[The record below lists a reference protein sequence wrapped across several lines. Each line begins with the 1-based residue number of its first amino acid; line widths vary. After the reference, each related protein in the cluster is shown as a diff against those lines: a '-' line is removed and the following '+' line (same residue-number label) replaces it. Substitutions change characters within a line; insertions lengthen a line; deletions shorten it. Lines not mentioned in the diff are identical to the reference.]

1 MRLARAAKAASCPP
15 ERRDIVQE
23 LVSKMGRRRTI
34 IFLGLLGVAIAVLFL
49 ASGLLPTEP
58 SPAQTTS
65 PEGKIVY
72 VKDSDIWV
80 MDADGT
86 NQTNLTN
93 TPDINER
100 DPAWSPDGTKI
111 AFTGPGNFNADN
123 SGGLEDIYVM
133 DADPTTDDATSLT
146 NTPNSLEYQPSW
158 APSGT
163 QLAFV
168 REVRKEELEGQIVSE
183 QSDIFV
189 MAANGQNAT
198 NLTHTEAD
206 EHAPDWSPDGTK
218 IAFVGVRQA
227 TETATACPTA
237 TASATASAT
246 ATACPEQPTAAWKI
260 LTMDPNGQNE
270 AILTGDEFHAFDDA
284 PEWSPDST
292 KIVFMKQCQ
301 GLCRDTWEIWG
312 VNRDGSGDT
321 NLTPNDL
328 SEEDRHVAQH
338 TGPSWSPDGFEITFT
353 RTLPSLEGG
362 QSDIYAM
369 AAPTTLPPPSSE
381 TASAKT
387 IRDSGGAMDF
397 AAGDV
402 LLGAA
407 SAQTTSQTAL
417 RRLTTD
423 GLSTDPDWADTPADT
438 TPPKVKSISPANTA
452 TLIAPGANVTATFSE
467 AMDASPTA
475 TDGDPST
482 ITGTTFKLTKA
493 GTTTAIGAVR
503 SYNATSKTAT
513 LNPNANL
520 QLGTKYKAVVT
531 TGTQDVAG
539 NRLDQ
544 DQDPSNGLQQ
554 RSWTFTIRN

>member
-1 MRLARAAKAASCPP
+1 MRLTRAGKAASCPP
-15 ERRDIVQE
+15 ERRDVVQE
-23 LVSKMGRRRTI
+23 LVSKMGRRRAI
-34 IFLGLLGVAIAVLFL
+34 IFLGVLGVSIAVLFL

-58 SPAQTTS
+58 FSAQTTS

-72 VKDSDIWV
+72 VKLGDIWV

-111 AFTGPGNFNADN
+111 AFTGPGGFNEDN

-133 DADPTTDDATSLT
+133 DADPSTDDATSLT

-158 APSGT
+158 APSGA
-163 QLAFV
+163 QLVFV
-168 REVRKEELEGQIVSE
+168 REVPGQVISE

-189 MAANGQNAT
+189 MDANGQNAT
-198 NLTHTEAD
+198 NLTQTDAN

-218 IAFVGVRQA
+218 IAFAGVRKA
-227 TETATACPTA
+227 TATATACPTA
-237 TASATASAT
+237 TATAT

-260 LTMDPNGQNE
+260 LTMDPDGQNE

-284 PEWSPDST
+284 PDWSPDST
-292 KIVFMKQCQ
+292 KIVFMKESQAQ
-301 GLCRDTWEIWG
+301 GCCDPWEIWA

-321 NLTPNDL
+321 NLTNHPANDT
-328 SEEDRHVAQH
+328 S
-338 TGPSWSPDGFEITFT
+338 PSWSPDGSEITFSSDRDST
-353 RTLPSLEGG
+353 ENPA
-362 QSDIYAM
+362 QPDIYAM
-369 AAPTTLPPPSSE
+369 AAPTTLPPPSE
-381 TASAKT
+381 TASFT
-387 IRDSGGAMDF
+387 TNQHIGVMGL
-397 AAGDV
+397 AGSDV
-402 LLGAA
+402 LLRAA

-438 TPPKVKSISPANTA
+438 TPPKVKSTSPANNA
-452 TLIAPGANVTATFSE
+452 TMIAPGVNVTATFTE

-482 ITGTTFKLTKA
+482 ITGTTFKLMKA
-493 GTTTAIGAVR
+493 GTTTAIGAVV
-503 SYNATSKTAT
+503 SYNATSNKAT

-520 QLGTKYKAVVT
+520 QLRTKYKAVVT
-531 TGTQDVAG
+531 TGAQDLAG

-544 DQDPSNGLQQ
+544 NPTTAGLQQ
-554 RSWTFTIRN
+554 KAWTLTIRN